1 MCSKTKGKRNDKEQK
16 LTKETKKD
24 FRAENLK
31 LVGRCVLTTSRS
43 ENDGRRQRFCC
54 SGGLGQTTL
63 PLNNGGLGT
72 NRPTTEQNSSRKQKL
87 TKETKKD
94 FRAQNLKVVGRCVL
108 TTSRSENDGRSVRGF
123 VAAAG
128 WDKPPYPLN
137 SGGLGQ
143 TALPTK

>member
-108 TTSRSENDGRSVRGF
+108 TTPRSENDGRRQR
-123 VAAAG
+123 
-128 WDKPPYPLN
+128 LCC
-137 SGGLGQ
+137 SGGLGTNHPTTKQQRVVGQ
-143 TALPTK
+143 TA